1 MGNVPVS
8 IHKRM
13 LRQLNIEN
21 LAVVRRQQVVFG
33 PGLTIVTGETG
44 AGKSLVVD
52 ALALV
57 VGGRATSDII
67 RAGETRAAVEALF
80 DCPDH
85 PEVRRILDEAE
96 LEAEDTLLIRREVAL
111 NGKGRVFINDQL
123 CPVATVRALRPFL
136 VDIHGQGDQQTLMFP
151 AAHAG
156 VLDAFGQH
164 VELATATAE
173 AFAAWHAAQQARERF
188 EHEALYRQ
196 QRRGLLEFQ
205 CGDIERV
212 APAVGED
219 EHLCR
224 ERTRLLHAERLL
236 AAAAAGYD
244 LLYEREASALTLVVQ
259 ALRQVED
266 LAAADPAL
274 SEVLST
280 LEAARYGIEEAA
292 FALRDYAETVVV
304 SPERLRE
311 VEARLDDLDRLKRK
325 YGGTLEQVLET
336 LARIQAELSQVE
348 NDAAEQQR
356 LAAAVEAAAAR
367 YRECALALRAAR
379 QAAAPRFERALEHE
393 LPFLALPQARLV
405 VAFDW
410 RDADAVATWECGGLE
425 GVEFLFTS
433 NPGEPPRPLSR
444 VASGGELSRLMLAVK
459 SILAPTD
466 IPRTM
471 VFDEVDVGI
480 SGRVA
485 EAVGLRLRRLAGHQQ
500 VLCITHQA
508 QVARFGATH
517 LRVEKTVVNERTHT
531 EIVVLDMDAR
541 VEELARLLGG
551 AVVTEAARQAAREM
565 LAPEDF
571 VGAPT
576 SWVNH

>member
-1 MGNVPVS
+1 
-8 IHKRM
+8 M
-13 LRQLNIEN
+13 LKQLNIEN
-21 LAVVRRQQVVFG
+21 LAVVQRQQVAFG

-57 VGGRATSDII
+57 VGGRATSDMI
-67 RAGETRAAVEALF
+67 RAGATRAVVEALF

-85 PEVRRILDEAE
+85 PEVKRILAEAE
-96 LEAEDTLLIRREVAL
+96 LEVEEDLLIRREVAL
-111 NGKGRVFINDQL
+111 NGKGRLFINDQL
-123 CPVATVRALRPFL
+123 SSVATVRALRPYL
-136 VDIHGQGDQQTLMFP
+136 VDIHGQGDQQTLIFP

-156 VLDAFGQH
+156 VLDTFGQH
-164 VELATATAE
+164 LDLVAATAE
-173 AFAAWHAAQQARERF
+173 AFAAWQAARQALERFQQA
-188 EHEALYRQ
+188 ALARQ
-196 QRRGLLEFQ
+196 QRRDLLEFQ
-205 CGDIERV
+205 CADIERI
-212 APAVGED
+212 APQIGED
-219 EHLCR
+219 AELAR
-224 ERTRLLHAERLL
+224 ERLRLVHAERLL

-244 LLYEREASALTLVVQ
+244 LLYEREASALTLVAQ

-274 SEVLST
+274 SEVVAT
-280 LEAARYGIEEAA
+280 LESARYGIEEAA
-292 FALRDYAETVVV
+292 LALRDYAETIVV

-311 VEARLDDLDRLKRK
+311 VEARLDDVDRLKRK
-325 YGGTLEQVLET
+325 YGGTLEQVLAT
-336 LARIQAELSQVE
+336 LAQIRAELAQADQDE
-348 NDAAEQQR
+348 AER
-356 LAAAVEAAAAR
+356 HCLATAVEAAASR
-367 YRECALALRAAR
+367 YRQAALALRAAR
-379 QAAAPRFERALEHE
+379 QAAAPRFERALEAE
-393 LPFLALPQARLV
+393 LQLLALPQARLA

-410 RDADAVATWECGGLE
+410 RDANDVTTWGSAGLE

-444 VASGGELSRLMLAVK
+444 VASGGELSRVMLAVK

-485 EAVGLRLRRLAGHQQ
+485 EAVGVRLRRLAERQQ

-508 QVARFGATH
+508 QVARFATAH
-517 LRVEKTVVNERTHT
+517 LRVEKTVVAGRTHT
-531 EIVVLDMDAR
+531 EIVSLDL
-541 VEELARLLGG
+541 VERIEEVARLLGG
-551 AVVTEAARQAAREM
+551 AVVTESARQAAREM
-565 LAPEDF
+565 LASDGL

-576 SWVNH
+576 L